1 MECLWGRLYVHLTG
15 RHAVGETLINSKRD
29 CTMFTL
35 FIACVSSRPSR
46 SHLWICAQIKST
58 GLSDKMTLNYFKLV
72 QKNAFGRGLHTNRL
86 ADIVELVISS
96 SIPWV
101 SVCVCGEC
109 VSPQRKP
116 EWMPEMQSG
125 QSCDSKTLH
134 IFPCFSKWLHQL
146 NSSWPLCG
154 ALWGRDEDATD
165 ATQRHHRGTGRMQG
179 PMCHNHFW
187 GRRGCFYFGA
197 QTHVCGGVPC

>member
-1 MECLWGRLYVHLTG
+1 MHLTG

-96 SIPWV
+96 SIPCLPKESQNECLKCNQV
-101 SVCVCGEC
+101 SHV
-109 VSPQRKP
+109 
-116 EWMPEMQSG
+116 
-125 QSCDSKTLH
+125 
-134 IFPCFSKWLHQL
+134 
-146 NSSWPLCG
+146 
-154 ALWGRDEDATD
+154 
-165 ATQRHHRGTGRMQG
+165 TQRLCIYFHAFPSDCTSSTAVGLCVVRCEGEMRTPRTPRRDITGAREECRDRCAIITFEEEGAVSISEHRHMFVVGCRVNPIPDRCG
-179 PMCHNHFW
+179 PML
-187 GRRGCFYFGA
+187 
-197 QTHVCGGVPC
+197 